1 MKTDFSINVQIGV
14 TPEVVAL
21 VQAILGQPVKQ
32 ADEPVKTNDQGC
44 GQQMPSADMKPT
56 RTARRQKAEST
67 VTQAITPD
75 NGKQQNDQ
83 NQAETSEQ
91 ANGKTQTDVRENKP
105 LTEEDIRAAIHRT
118 RQRIE
123 GEDYK
128 ENTSG
133 ELYKKYHKAL
143 STQFKQIAAFLGV
156 EKPSLLPADKRQDFI
171 DECEKLDILD
181 DGTIGIAPPF

>member
-32 ADEPVKTNDQGC
+32 ADEPVKTNDQEC

-56 RTARRQKAEST
+56 RTARRQKAENAA
-67 VTQAITPD
+67 TQDIAPD
-75 NGKQQNDQ
+75 NGKQNNDQ
-83 NQAETSEQ
+83 NKAETNEP
-91 ANGKTQTDVRENKP
+91 ANDKTQTDVREDKP
-105 LTEEDIRAAIHRT
+105 LTEEDVRAAMHKT

-128 ENTSG
+128 ENITG
-133 ELYKKYHKAL
+133 EKYQKYHKAL
-143 STQFKQIAAFLGV
+143 STQFKQIAAFLGA
-156 EKPSLLPADKRQDFI
+156 EKPSLLPADKRQAFI
-171 DECEKLDILD
+171 DECAKLKVLN
-181 DGTIGIAPPF
+181 DGTIGNELPF